1 MKKLEIGDIIYK
13 RISYDGDGFSRKIRY
28 RSRVVKITP
37 TLAITHCGDKFEI
50 NSIDGAC
57 RILSKN
63 TNTFLNVYTRV
74 EYLIETEELKSAYQ
88 KQSLVRKFK
97 EFDFN
102 ELSLETLIEINNKL
116 IIK

>member
-13 RISYDGDGFSRKIRY
+13 RCDGWFRY
-28 RSRVVKITP
+28 RSRVVRITP
-37 TLAITHCGDKFEI
+37 TLAITHWGDKFKI

-57 RILSKN
+57 RKVPEDKREQ
-63 TNTFLNVYTRV
+63 FFYTRA

-97 EFDFN
+97 KFDFN
-102 ELSLETLIEINNKL
+102 QLSLETLLEIDNILKL
-116 IIK
+116 TIK

>member
-1 MKKLEIGDIIYK
+1 MKKLEIGDRIYQ
-13 RISYDGDGFSRKIRY
+13 RISYDGLHTKIRN
-28 RSRVVKITP
+28 RSRVVRITP
-37 TLAITHCGDKFEI
+37 TLAITSWGDKFKI

-57 RILSKN
+57 RKVPEDKQEK
-63 TNTFLNVYTRV
+63 FVYARC

-102 ELSLETLIEINNKL
+102 ELSLETLLEINNKL
-116 IIK
+116 TIN